1 MRLVL
6 LSGVSGSG
14 KSVALKAL
22 EDAGYFAVDNLPA
35 DLIGPLADD
44 ARKRGESKVAISA
57 DARSRETLGRLPEIV
72 ADERSRG
79 TDVRVVFLDASD
91 ESLVRRFS
99 ETRRPHPLAR
109 EGQSLQEAI
118 AEERRVL
125 AWLAEIGQRIDTSA
139 LMPSQLRTWI
149 QDLVVTERGK
159 LTLIFESFGYKGGVP
174 LDADF
179 VFDARCVLP
188 NPHYDPHLRPLSGQ
202 DAEVIAFLERETQAG
217 ILIEDI
223 QRFLQRWLP
232 RYVLDQRASL
242 TVAIGC
248 TGGRHRSVY
257 IAEQLAERF
266 ASDCQVV
273 LRHRDLKN
281 EAPRPTRAAKQK
293 A

>member
-1 MRLVL
+1 MQLVL

-22 EDAGYFAVDNLPA
+22 EDAGFFCVDNLPA
-35 DLIGPLADD
+35 DLIAALVDYAMS
-44 ARKRGESKVAISA
+44 RGEPKVAISA
-57 DARSRETLGRLPEIV
+57 DARSRESLGRLPEIV
-72 ADERSRG
+72 DKERARG
-79 TDVRVVFLDASD
+79 NDVRVIFLDANN

-99 ETRRPHPLAR
+99 ESRRPHPLAR
-109 EGQSLQEAI
+109 DGQALPDAI

-125 AWLAEIGQRIDTSA
+125 AWLAEIGHRIDTSA
-139 LMPSQLRTWI
+139 LTSAQLRGWV
-149 QDLVVTERGK
+149 QDLVVTDRTR
-159 LTLIFESFGYKGGVP
+159 LTLTFESFGFKGGVP

-188 NPHYDPHLRPLSGQ
+188 NPHYEPQLRDQTGHDP
-202 DAEVIAFLERETQAG
+202 DVVAFLERETQAG

-232 RYVLDQRASL
+232 RFILDQRASL

-257 IAEQLAERF
+257 IADQLAERF
-266 ASDCQVV
+266 ASEHQVV
-273 LRHRDLKN
+273 LRHRDLK
-281 EAPRPTRAAKQK
+281 P
-293 A
+293 

>member
-1 MRLVL
+1 MQVVL

-14 KSVALKAL
+14 KSVALRAL
-22 EDAGYFAVDNLPA
+22 EDAHFFAVDNLPA
-35 DLIGPLADD
+35 DLILPLIDYTVS
-44 ARKRGESKVAISA
+44 RGEPKIAISA
-57 DARSRETLGRLPEIV
+57 DARSRESLGRLPQIV
-72 ADERSRG
+72 EELGKRG
-79 TDVRVVFLDASD
+79 HEVRVIFLDSND

-109 EGQSLQEAI
+109 EGQALADAI

-125 AWLAEIGQRIDTSA
+125 AWLAEIGHRIDTSA
-139 LMPSQLRTWI
+139 LLPSQLRGWV
-149 QDLVVTERGK
+149 QDLVVTDRQRLV
-159 LTLIFESFGYKGGVP
+159 LTFESFGFKGGVP

-188 NPHYDPHLRPLSGQ
+188 NPHYDSKLRPQTGR
-202 DAEVIAFLERETQAG
+202 DAEVIAYLERETQAN
-217 ILIEDI
+217 LFVEDI

-232 RYVLDQRASL
+232 KFILDQRASI

-266 ASDCQVV
+266 ASEHQVV
-273 LRHRDLKN
+273 LRHRDLK
-281 EAPRPTRAAKQK
+281 
-293 A
+293 

>member
-1 MRLVL
+1 MQLVL

-22 EDAGYFAVDNLPA
+22 EDAGYFCVDNLPA
-35 DLIGPLADD
+35 DLIGALADY
-44 ARKRGESKVAISA
+44 ARARGEPRVAISA
-57 DARSRETLGRLPEIV
+57 DARSRDSLGSLPDIVGKET
-72 ADERSRG
+72 ARG
-79 TDVRVVFLDASD
+79 TDVRVIFLDCND

-99 ETRRPHPLAR
+99 ESRRPHPLAR
-109 EGQSLQEAI
+109 DGRALPEAI

-139 LMPSQLRTWI
+139 LAPAQLRGWI
-149 QDLVVTERGK
+149 QDLVVTDRSR
-159 LTLIFESFGYKGGVP
+159 LTLAFESFGFKGGVP

-188 NPHYDPHLRPLSGQ
+188 NPHYDPQLRELTGHDP
-202 DAEVIAFLERETQAG
+202 EVIAFLERETQAG

-223 QRFLQRWLP
+223 QRFLQSWLP
-232 RYVLDQRASL
+232 RFVLDQRASL

-266 ASDCQVV
+266 ASEHQVV
-273 LRHRDLKN
+273 LRHRDLK
-281 EAPRPTRAAKQK
+281 RT
-293 A
+293 

>member
-1 MRLVL
+1 MQLVL

-22 EDAGYFAVDNLPA
+22 EDSGFFCVDNLPP
-35 DLIGPLADD
+35 DLIGPLVDY
-44 ARKRGESKVAISA
+44 ARARGEQRVAISA
-57 DARSRETLGRLPEIV
+57 DARSRESLGRLPDIV
-72 ADERSRG
+72 AKERDRG
-79 TDVRVVFLDASD
+79 NDVRVIFLDAND

-99 ETRRPHPLAR
+99 ETRRPHPLAG
-109 EGQSLQEAI
+109 EGQTLAEAI

-125 AWLAEIGQRIDTSA
+125 AWLAEIGQRIDTSN
-139 LMPSQLRTWI
+139 LTPSQLRGWI
-149 QDLVVTERGK
+149 QDLVVTDRTR
-159 LTLIFESFGYKGGVP
+159 LALCFESFGFKGGAP

-188 NPHYDPHLRPLSGQ
+188 NPHYDPKLRPLTGH
-202 DAEVIAFLERETQAG
+202 DAEVVAFLERETQAG

-232 RYVLDQRASL
+232 RFVLDQRASL

-257 IAEQLAERF
+257 IADQLAERF
-266 ASDCQVV
+266 ASEYPVV
-273 LRHRDLKN
+273 VRHRDLKD
-281 EAPRPTRAAKQK
+281 
-293 A
+293 